1 MVFHGRPCFER
12 FHDLTAEIA
21 DLQSRLPD
29 DRYSTE
35 RIERLYRRRREQRDH
50 AQDALVRHLVG
61 WLVERGVMELYVG
74 KLDNL
79 REKHWSATV
88 NEKTDLFWAHGRFRD
103 RLWDVLEDEC
113 GITVHEGS
121 EAGTSSKCPECGGED
136 VHRSGDDLQC
146 LSCDFEGHSDLV
158 GAVNFL
164 VEQAELEGG
173 SMARPAAR
181 GQNSPRDAIACLEW
195 DDHRWQHGDQST
207 KEEPADRSTTREGGN
222 LASGVSGRA

>member
-1 MVFHGRPCFER
+1 
-12 FHDLTAEIA
+12 
-21 DLQSRLPD
+21 
-29 DRYSTE
+29 
-35 RIERLYRRRREQRDH
+35 
-50 AQDALVRHLVG
+50 
-61 WLVERGVMELYVG
+61 
-74 KLDNL
+74 
-79 REKHWSATV
+79 
-88 NEKTDLFWAHGRFRD
+88 
-103 RLWDVLEDEC
+103 
-113 GITVHEGS
+113 
-121 EAGTSSKCPECGGED
+121 
-136 VHRSGDDLQC
+136 
-146 LSCDFEGHSDLV
+146 V